1 MFGSLCHVIRQVSKS
16 GIVEAHG
23 MCQHIMRK
31 KCLILCVRPNSG
43 SSKLQTEGE
52 KLIIAKL
59 KEKFPGAKDIEVSD
73 ISGGCGAMYQISIE
87 AEEFKGKK
95 TVMQHRLV
103 NEVLAEE
110 IRNMHGLQLNTKAPS
125 S

>member
-1 MFGSLCHVIRQVSKS
+1 MSFHCYLGIFQVSKS

-23 MCQHIMRK
+23 MCQHILRK

-73 ISGGCGAMYQISIE
+73 ISGGSVDSDAW
-87 AEEFKGKK
+87 
-95 TVMQHRLV
+95 
-103 NEVLAEE
+103 
-110 IRNMHGLQLNTKAPS
+110 NMHVFLRNITFLILSCTHA
-125 S
+125 

>member
-1 MFGSLCHVIRQVSKS
+1 
-16 GIVEAHG
+16 